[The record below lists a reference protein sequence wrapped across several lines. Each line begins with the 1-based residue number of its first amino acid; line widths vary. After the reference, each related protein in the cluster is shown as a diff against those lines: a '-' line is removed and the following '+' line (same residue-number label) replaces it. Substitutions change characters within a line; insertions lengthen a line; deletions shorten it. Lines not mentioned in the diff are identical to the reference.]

1 MIIFCRKN
9 YTIQVLVS
17 LRLLK
22 QMLDSVK
29 TSNKNYNNKIKNKST
44 NNTIIN
50 NFSDKSLRTLKLPYK
65 DDHST
70 RLIKSRKTSTKKS
83 LPENHDVRTI
93 LTDTK
98 LSFQFNIKDDTNK
111 QHKHDLCKFMIYLQ
125 HNHFILV
132 GVLLHFA
139 VIVT

>member
-29 TSNKNYNNKIKNKST
+29 TSNKNYNNKIKNKNT
-44 NNTIIN
+44 NNTNIN
-50 NFSDKSLRTLKLPYK
+50 NFSDKSLRTLK